1 MTGKKVPIGLQL
13 FSVRGECA
21 KDLPATLIK
30 VAEIGYVAAEPW
42 GYGGNKL
49 EWMGQ
54 NAELLRHRALQGEEW
69 SGCFKYRVGDYRIIY
84 QIDWS
89 VERLIVLKV
98 GHRRE
103 VYG

>member
-1 MTGKKVPIGLQL
+1 MRAFQVILTPEAQADIRRLDPALQTRIL
-13 FSVRGECA
+13 
-21 KDLPATLIK
+21 
-30 VAEIGYVAAEPW
+30 
-42 GYGGNKL
+42 NKL

-54 NAELLRHRALQGEEW
+54 NAELLRHQALQGEEW
-69 SGCFKYRVGDYRIIY
+69 IGCFKYRVGDYRIIY

-89 VERLIVLKV
+89 AEKLAVLKV